1 MNMSNT
7 PPTDPTEPLPASP
20 GYTPPPGPPAP
31 AQGPAA
37 PDTAVPG
44 TAAPVV
50 TEPFYKRHGLAF
62 AISTLVLSIVVL
74 LGLVTAGSFAV
85 ASVVSHMGER
95 AISRVIPGQG
105 HGQPGMPGMPGM
117 PGDGDDNGSGGGQ
130 QGGDQKGRVLVRG
143 TIVSISG
150 DTWTIDRDSG
160 SSVEV
165 RVTSSTVFGT
175 PMKSASKSDFAKG
188 DEVIVIA
195 KRADDTV
202 TATRVLKLDAFPTR
216 PPSTPGTPQTP
227 GS

>member
-1 MNMSNT
+1 MSNT
-7 PPTDPTEPLPASP
+7 PPTDPTEPLPP
-20 GYTPPPGPPAP
+20 YQGQTPPPGPGA
-31 AQGPAA
+31 PAA
-37 PDTAVPG
+37 PASG
-44 TAAPVV
+44 SAAPVV
-50 TEPFYKRHGLAF
+50 GEPFCKRHGLAF

-85 ASVVSHMGER
+85 ASVVSYLGGR
-95 AISRVIPGQG
+95 AISHVLPGQG
-105 HGQPGMPGMPGM
+105 HGQQPGVPGMPGR
-117 PGDGDDNGSGGGQ
+117 PGDGGGNGNGGGQ
-130 QGGDQKGRVLVRG
+130 QGGGEDQKGRVLLRG
-143 TIVSISG
+143 TIASISA
-150 DTWTIDRDSG
+150 DTWTIDRESG

-175 PMKSASKSDFAKG
+175 PMQSASKSDFAKG

-195 KRADDTV
+195 KRADDSV

>member
-1 MNMSNT
+1 MSNT
-7 PPTDPTEPLPASP
+7 PPTDPTEPLPP
-20 GYTPPPGPPAP
+20 YQGQTPPGPGA
-31 AQGPAA
+31 PAA
-37 PDTAVPG
+37 PASG
-44 TAAPVV
+44 SAAPVV
-50 TEPFYKRHGLAF
+50 GEPFYKQHGLAF

-85 ASVVSHMGER
+85 ASVVSHLGER
-95 AISRVIPGQG
+95 AISHVMPGQG
-105 HGQPGMPGMPGM
+105 HPQPGVPGMPGR
-117 PGDGDDNGSGGGQ
+117 PGDGGGNGNGGGQ
-130 QGGDQKGRVLVRG
+130 QGGGEDQRGRVLLRG
-143 TIVSISG
+143 TIASISA
-150 DTWTIDRDSG
+150 DTWTIDRESG

-175 PMKSASKSDFAKG
+175 PMQSASKSDFAKG

-195 KRADDTV
+195 KRADDSV

>member
-1 MNMSNT
+1 MSNT
-7 PPTDPTEPLPASP
+7 QPTDPTEPLPP
-20 GYTPPPGPPAP
+20 YQGHTPPPGPAAP
-31 AQGPAA
+31 GVPAA
-37 PDTAVPG
+37 PAAGV
-44 TAAPVV
+44 AAPVV
-50 TEPFYKRHGLAF
+50 PEPFYKRHGLAF

-85 ASVVSHMGER
+85 ANVVSHLGER
-95 AISRVIPGQG
+95 AISRVVPGQG
-105 HGQPGMPGMPGM
+105 HGQPGVPGMPGR
-117 PGDGDDNGSGGGQ
+117 PGDGGGNGKGDGQ
-130 QGGDQKGRVLVRG
+130 QGGGEDQKGRVLLRG
-143 TIVSISG
+143 TIASISG

-160 SSVEV
+160 SSVDV

-175 PMKSASKSDFAKG
+175 PKQSASKSDFATG

-195 KRADDTV
+195 KRADDSV